1 MKKRLSII
9 GIAIIGAILLSFL
22 GYCILSDSSIDGTLH
37 QITNADTVYTDSLSA
52 VCDAQDMTLTI
63 SKTQETTVG
72 EDVFLEITQ
81 QTLSY
86 TGIGTQN
93 LRASVTETLS
103 IDSFSAQISEIFA
116 NGIGYVTVNDAC
128 FSGSVKPE
136 EYQKRFAPAI
146 LLDASLY
153 GTVTGFDTGEDYRIQ
168 FAQPTDAEAWA
179 FDQSAAFVDAKGTAY
194 VSYDGQLTKSIYAL
208 TCHRGNASV
217 RLTYIVEINLS
228 TPTISLPVDTSK
240 YAPIEYLDG
249 PRMLERATGYL
260 LQADHVSA
268 KYSDSIYFQA
278 FGDARTQEITLH
290 TAADD
295 SWSALV
301 QTQTILTND
310 SKVGLDSQL
319 QKTELFRDGIY
330 QSSTNGSELIGNN
343 EITADDMH
351 TYCKNQLIGTVM
363 LPQYITGARME
374 EIGSVLYITF
384 SASES
389 FAPLVS
395 SNVCQTLYQKP
406 ELLNDMAQSNT
417 TNTLVCY
424 LELDKNLLLPV
435 AAGINYDGT
444 FTVEGVPYALRFKAD
459 QIYDVLSH
467 TAHAEIDKAGAQ

>member
-9 GIAIIGAILLSFL
+9 GIAMIGAILLSFL
-22 GYCILSDSSIDGTLH
+22 GYFILSNDSNDGTLP
-37 QITNADTVYTDSLSA
+37 QIANADTVYTDSLSS
-52 VCDAQDMTLTI
+52 VRDAQNMILTI
-63 SKTQETTVG
+63 SKTQETTVD

-86 TGIGTQN
+86 SGLGSDN

-103 IDSFSAQISEIFA
+103 IENFSAQISEIFA
-116 NGIGYVTVNDAC
+116 DGIGYVTVNDAC
-128 FSGSVKPE
+128 FSGSVDPE
-136 EYQKRFAPAI
+136 DYQKRFAPAV
-146 LLDASLY
+146 LLDRSLY
-153 GTVTGFDTGEDYRIQ
+153 GEVTGFDTGEDYMIQ

-179 FDQSAAFVDAKGTAY
+179 FDQNTAFVDAKGTAY

-208 TCHRGNASV
+208 TCNRGNARI
-217 RLTYIVEINLS
+217 RLTYIVEIDLS
-228 TPTISLPVDTSK
+228 TPTISLPDDTSE
-240 YAPIEYLDG
+240 YASIEYLDG

-268 KYSDSIYFQA
+268 TYSDSIYFQA

-301 QTQTILTND
+301 QTQTNLKND

-319 QKTELFRDGIY
+319 QKTELFRNGIY
-330 QSSTNGSELIGNN
+330 QSSANGGELIENN
-343 EITADDMH
+343 AITADDMH
-351 TYCKNQLIGTVM
+351 TYCKNQLIGTIM
-363 LPQYITGARME
+363 LPQYITGAQVE
-374 EIGSVLYITF
+374 EIGSVLCITF

-406 ELLNDMAQSNT
+406 ELLNDIAQSNT
-417 TNTLVCY
+417 TDTLVCY
-424 LELDKNLLLPV
+424 LQLDKDLLLPV
-435 AAGINYDGT
+435 SAGINYEGT
-444 FTVEGVPYALRFKAD
+444 FTIGGLPYALRFKAD
-459 QIYDVLSH
+459 QVYDVLSQ
-467 TAHAEIDKAGAQ
+467 TAKTEIDKAGA